1 MNKIK
6 IIDSIF
12 IENNITI
19 KEAISV
25 MKASFVNLFKENSIL
40 PLRTSIEIEKD
51 KSSILFMPAYNATNK
66 IAGTKIVSVNKNNIA
81 KGLAAIHGIVVL
93 FETETGKP
101 TALLDGEKLT
111 ALRTG
116 AVSGLATDLLAPKD
130 AESVCLIGAG
140 VQAITQL
147 EAINEV
153 RNIKNAYIYDIDEG
167 KIDRFIKSES
177 DKYNFNILKLNNE
190 SDLINI
196 DIICTATSS
205 TKPLFSKSSL
215 KKNVHINAVGSF
227 KATMCELPLDLF
239 EDSTLIIDNI
249 EAAVNEAGEIVQA
262 IEKGLISKEM
272 VNKTLGGLICKEY
285 LIEKNKRTIF
295 KSVGIATQDISM
307 ASFILEKANKTNK
320 ITEILL

>member
-66 IAGTKIVSVNKNNIA
+66 IAGTKIVSVNKNNIS
-81 KGLAAIHGIVVL
+81 KGLAAIHGLVIL

-101 TALLDGEKLT
+101 IALLDGEKLT

-130 AESVCLIGAG
+130 ADSLCLFGAG
-140 VQAITQL
+140 VQAVTQL
-147 EAINEV
+147 SAINEV
-153 RNIKNAYIYDIDEG
+153 RDIKKVFIFDIDEN
-167 KIDRFIKSES
+167 KMDDFINRES
-177 DKYNFNILKLNNE
+177 DKYKFNIHKLKND
-190 SDLINI
+190 SDLIDI

-205 TKPLFSKSSL
+205 NKSLFNKSSL

-227 KATMCELPLDLF
+227 KPTMCELPLDLF
-239 EDSTLIIDNI
+239 EDSIFIVDDIN
-249 EAAVNEAGEIVQA
+249 AAINEAGEIVQA
-262 IEKGLISKEM
+262 IEKGIISKEM

-295 KSVGIATQDISM
+295 KSVGIATQDISI

-320 ITEILL
+320 ITEISL

>member
-12 IENNITI
+12 IENNITM

-25 MKASFVNLFKENSIL
+25 MKASFVDLFKNKFTL

-51 KSSILFMPAYNATNK
+51 ISSMLFMPAYNSNTK
-66 IAGTKIVSVNKNNIA
+66 IAGLKIVSVNKNNIS
-81 KGLAAIHGIVVL
+81 KGMPAINGLVIL

-101 TALLDGEKLT
+101 VALLDGEKLT

-116 AVSGLATDLLAPKD
+116 AVSGLATDLLSPKD
-130 AESVCLIGAG
+130 AESVCLFGAG

-153 RNIKNAYIYDIDEG
+153 RIIKNAYIYDIDEG

-177 DKYNFNILKLNNE
+177 DKYNFKILKLNNE

-239 EDSTLIIDNI
+239 DDSILVINNI
-249 EAAVNEAGEIVQA
+249 EAAVNEAGEIVQG
-262 IEKGLISKEM
+262 IDKGVISKEM

-295 KSVGIATQDISM
+295 KSVGVANQDISM
-307 ASFILEKANKTNK
+307 ASFILDKAIKTN
-320 ITEILL
+320 ITEISL